1 MRKLFFIFLLFISVQ
16 VNAQDTTF
24 YDFAARLEAGE
35 TGSLFH
41 DWGSEKV
48 TYLGMM
54 KWLSPTKKELEIKI
68 VTSYQK
74 ITQANG
80 FNDRSLIAIL
90 TNEHKLVKIYDMVK
104 RQNLPLKIEENKL
117 YYEPSSEKQ
126 LLSELPKRFG
136 ERFCVSGL
144 TCFDEYTETTE

>member
-144 TCFDEYTETTE
+144 TCFDEYAETTE

>member
-144 TCFDEYTETTE
+144 TCFDEYTETIE

>member
-104 RQNLPLKIEENKL
+104 RQNLPLKIEDNKL

-144 TCFDEYTETTE
+144 TCFDEYTETIE